1 MSYICSRLLGCCK
14 MFAMTTAF
22 SWQNSVSLC
31 PASLYTPRP
40 YLSVTS
46 GISWLPTFW
55 FQFLCPR
62 VPHSRGEA
70 RVQSTPGHPPTLAP
84 ASSSLPSK
92 PLQQSFCLD
101 LGPHVDQ
108 HLTASEGLQNQQG
121 PSVGQPGHQACHPAM
136 WSSWRAWPC

>member
-1 MSYICSRLLGCCK
+1 MSYIYSRLLGCCE
-14 MFAMTTAF
+14 MFAMTIAF
-22 SWQNSVSLC
+22 SWQNSISLC
-31 PASLYTPRP
+31 PASLCTPRP
-40 YLSVTS
+40 YLPVTP

-70 RVQSTPGHPPTLAP
+70 RVQSTPGHLPTLAP

-108 HLTASEGLQNQQG
+108 HLIATEGLHNQQG